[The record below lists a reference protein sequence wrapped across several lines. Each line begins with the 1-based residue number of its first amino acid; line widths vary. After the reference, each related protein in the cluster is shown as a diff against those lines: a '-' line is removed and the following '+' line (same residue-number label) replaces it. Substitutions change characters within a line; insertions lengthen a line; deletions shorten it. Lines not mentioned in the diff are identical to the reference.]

1 MVWNEV
7 VMERSGRNSLRLTV
21 EVRPLMY
28 FRNNNGPSTDPCGT
42 PGVTGEEGDVAPSQM
57 TVWTLLVRRDSI

>member
-1 MVWNEV
+1 
-7 VMERSGRNSLRLTV
+7 
-21 EVRPLMY
+21 MY

-57 TVWTLLVRRDSI
+57 TVWTLGEKGFHLRQKVSMDTVTLQSH